1 MAAPSPLRMPL
12 MAAPCLQ
19 SVCRNEFLFPLGATP
34 LTPQTIDEVI
44 AELDQII
51 LRARNERSRLGFF
64 ATLYRNVTIQVKA
77 GIAAGAFA
85 DGARMEKLDV
95 TFANGYLAALD
106 AFRNGKPLR
115 NCWLVSFRLAAKW
128 PPIILQHLLTGMNA
142 HINFDLGIAAQAVAP
157 GAELASLEHDFN
169 RINDIL
175 GAMVAKVRTDVEEVS
190 PWINFLDRL
199 APSAENKFINFSLDK
214 ARASAW
220 LVANIVNST
229 PPEQLARR
237 LSILDDGVAI
247 LGSLI
252 GSPNEWLVSL
262 GLHVIR
268 LRESNDIPRVID
280 LLSQT

>member
-1 MAAPSPLRMPL
+1 MP
-12 MAAPCLQ
+12 
-19 SVCRNEFLFPLGATP
+19 
-34 LTPQTIDEVI
+34 PQTIDDVLIEI
-44 AELDQII
+44 DQII

-64 ATLYRNVTIQVKA
+64 PTLYRNVTIKVKE
-77 GIAAGAFA
+77 GIAAGAFE

-115 NCWLVSFRLAAKW
+115 KCWLVSFQMAAKW

-157 GAELASLEHDFN
+157 GAELASLKHDFN
-169 RINDIL
+169 QINAIL
-175 GAMVAKVRTDVEEVS
+175 GAMVAKVRSDVEEVS
-190 PWINFLDRL
+190 PWINFLDRI
-199 APSAENKFINFSLDK
+199 APSAENQFINFSLDK

-229 PPEQLARR
+229 PTEQLPRK
-237 LSILDDGVAI
+237 LSVLDDGVAM

-252 GSPNEWLVSL
+252 GSPREWLVSL
-262 GLHVIR
+262 GLRVIR
-268 LRESNDIPRVID
+268 LRESNDIPHFID
-280 LLSQT
+280 VLSQT

>member
-1 MAAPSPLRMPL
+1 M
-12 MAAPCLQ
+12 
-19 SVCRNEFLFPLGATP
+19 
-34 LTPQTIDEVI
+34 TPQTIDEVI
-44 AELDQII
+44 AQLDQII

-106 AFRNGKPLR
+106 GFLNGRPLR
-115 NCWLVSFRLAAKW
+115 KCWLVSFQMVAKW

-169 RINDIL
+169 QINNIL

-190 PWINFLDRL
+190 PWIKLLD
-199 APSAENKFINFSLDK
+199 AIDPSAENQLINFSLDK

-229 PPEQLARR
+229 PPEQLARK

-247 LGSLI
+247 LGSLV
-252 GSPNEWLVSL
+252 GSPKEWLVSM

-268 LRESNDIPRVID
+268 LRESNDIPHVID
-280 LLSQT
+280 VLSQT